1 MEENKVASLVCPKC
15 GEKVA
20 VPIHCGR
27 EMHQEGDQLV
37 CWMGP
42 SCGSQPMLEHCG
54 EYMEYKA

>member
-1 MEENKVASLVCPKC
+1 VASLVCPKC

-20 VPIHCGR
+20 VPIHCGQ